1 MSLIITVNTNEGIV
15 MGSDSR
21 ISFSSLDTSTLG
33 FKTGHYF
40 DTQEKTFLCPN
51 GCGISTCGMASIN
64 GKNISGYIK
73 YFINT
78 LINKDTSVTEVAN
91 KLKDYIENIDK
102 NIEVHFIVAG
112 YLKVKR
118 NEISQAIYHIITGNN
133 GLIERVHENCSGALW
148 DGESEILTR
157 LIKKLY
163 FTSDPIEVNN
173 LTLNIDN
180 KSVNVGDAIILRKDS
195 SIMFNDN
202 DVLWDM
208 MTLQDAIDFVRYAIT
223 TTIETMR
230 FSNVD
235 KTVGGPI
242 DILVITSNESKWIAH
257 KYLK

>member
-1 MSLIITVNTNEGIV
+1 MSLIIAVNTNEGIV

-21 ISFSSLDTSTLG
+21 ISFSSLDTSSLG

-51 GCGISTCGMASIN
+51 GCGISTCGMASIS

-91 KLKDYIENIDK
+91 KLKEYIENIDK

-118 NEISQAIYHIITGNN
+118 NEISQAIYHVITGSN

-148 DGESEILTR
+148 DGESEVLTR

-163 FTSDPIEVNN
+163 FASDPIEVNN

-180 KSVNVGDAIILRKDS
+180 KSVNIGDAIILRKDS

-242 DILVITSNESKWIAH
+242 DILVITSNESKWITH